1 MKMIRLNAM
10 QARLVYCNWFTVE
23 YFAEK
28 KEAKRSNDFTKKV
41 SYSFCD

>member
-10 QARLVYCNWFTVE
+10 QARQVYCNWFTVE
-23 YFAEK
+23 DFAKK
-28 KEAKRSNDFTKKV
+28 KEAKRSKDFTKKV